1 MIRLVIQV
9 SNEALSGTPP
19 EWVFFDVGETLIRP
33 WPSFAGAIVEICAGE
48 GVELSEEEAHAVA
61 DARLRKFLDFV
72 RELEGGSF
80 SDDPKRSR
88 GFWTKFYQGFLGE
101 LGMDEQLAFHLSAV
115 IYDEMT
121 QPHRYRVFD
130 DAAPLME
137 LLAGRGIKMAVV
149 SNWEAFLDDMLDGL
163 GIGHHFEVRAI
174 SGIEG
179 IEKPNPEIFRRAL
192 DRAGADPSTVVHIG
206 DDPRSDAEPAAG
218 LGMGAIIIDRR
229 GRHPEREWPTVESLA
244 EVPGLIGLD

>member
-1 MIRLVIQV
+1 MGDRVL
-9 SNEALSGTPP
+9 ERPP

-33 WPSFAGAIVEICAGE
+33 WPSFAGAIVDICASE
-48 GVELSEEEAHAVA
+48 GIELSDDEAHAVA

-88 GFWTKFYQGFLGE
+88 NFWTKFYQGFLGE
-101 LGMDEQLAFHLSAV
+101 MGMEFQLAEQLSAV

-121 QPHRYRVFD
+121 QPHRYKVFD
-130 DAAPLME
+130 DAAPLLE
-137 LLAGRGIKMAVV
+137 LLAGYGIKMAVV
-149 SNWEAFLDDMLDGL
+149 SNWEAFLDEMLDGL
-163 GIGHHFEVRAI
+163 GIGRHFEVRVI

-179 IEKPNPEIFRRAL
+179 IEKPDPEIFRRAL
-192 DRAGADPSTVVHIG
+192 ERACVHPSSVVHIG
-206 DDPRSDAEPAAG
+206 DDPRSDAEPASK

-229 GRHPEREWPTVESLA
+229 NRHPERRWPTVETLL
-244 EVPGLIGLD
+244 EVPYLLGLS